1 MPNKSTVCSVKT
13 ANSKQK
19 GSNTMTKI
27 RPYERNVY
35 YYETDK
41 MGIVHHSNYIRIFE
55 ETRVHY
61 LAEAGMP
68 FENIE
73 AEGVLMPVLSV
84 ECSYKHPLVF
94 GEPFQSSIKVTK
106 FNGTTLH
113 LAYRVISLKTGELC
127 AEGSSSHCFTDT
139 DMKPL
144 RTKLKFPHIY
154 NIFNELLKITE
165 E

>member
-1 MPNKSTVCSVKT
+1 
-13 ANSKQK
+13 
-19 GSNTMTKI
+19 MTEIK
-27 RPYERNVY
+27 PLERKVN

-61 LAEAGMP
+61 LAEMGMP

-73 AEGVLMPVLSV
+73 AAGVLMPVLSV

-94 GEPFQSSIKVTK
+94 GEAFQSSIRVTK

-113 LAYRVISLKTGELC
+113 LAYRVISLKTGDLC
-127 AEGSSSHCFTDT
+127 AEGTSSHCFTDT
-139 DMKPL
+139 DLKPI
-144 RTKLKFPHIY
+144 RTKNKFPDIY
-154 NIFNELLKITE
+154 NVFNELTAAASE
-165 E
+165 G

>member
-1 MPNKSTVCSVKT
+1 
-13 ANSKQK
+13 
-19 GSNTMTKI
+19 MTDV
-27 RPYERNVY
+27 RPYERKVN

-41 MGIVHHSNYIRIFE
+41 MGIVHHSNYIRFFE

-61 LAEAGMP
+61 LAEMGMP

-94 GEPFQSSIKVTK
+94 GEPFQSSIRVTK

-113 LAYRVISLKTGELC
+113 LAYRIISLKTGELC
-127 AEGSSSHCFTDT
+127 AEGSSAHCFTDM
-139 DMKPL
+139 DMKPI
-144 RTKLKFPHIY
+144 RTKTKFPHIY
-154 NIFNELLKITE
+154 NIFNELTKTTSE